1 MMGASW
7 IKAQPTV
14 SQELTQPTPR
24 ILHVFM
30 PGIFLCQPY
39 TPEYAFICI
48 PSIGFLVGSDYLCL
62 LNFSN
67 RMHHCVREA

>member
-48 PSIGFLVGSDYLCL
+48 PSIGFLVGSDYQYL

-67 RMHHCVREA
+67 